1 MIEVKGITK
10 KYSDRY
16 VLNDVSLNVK
26 EGEFFIITGRSGS
39 GKSTLMKIMSGL
51 LSPNDGEVK
60 TDGRSI
66 MNLSEKDR
74 CAFRNHL
81 IGYVFQTFGLEG
93 NYTAFENVE
102 VPLVIAG
109 IKKKERRERILDI
122 AEKVGIVSILNKPA
136 RVLSGGEKQ
145 RVAIARAIVNS
156 PKYLFADE
164 PCGNLDT
171 ENTAMILHLLK
182 GFSEKGITII
192 MVTHDQS
199 QLSLATH
206 SIELTDGKIENEM
219 FFDREI
225 F

>member
-1 MIEVKGITK
+1 MVNANN
-10 KYSDRY
+10 RW